1 MWNVILMWTRLIRM
15 VSLVLRILVDHTNQG
30 DIDDDI
36 IHFVSAGRKNLVQ
49 YLNMCFD
56 FCGVVCI
63 LSPICPS
70 YEQLIT
76 NLVALKGNLC

>member
-1 MWNVILMWTRLIRM
+1 MWTKLIHM
-15 VSLVLRILVDHTNQG
+15 VSLVLRILVDCTNQG
-30 DIDDDI
+30 DIGDDI
-36 IHFVSAGRKNLVQ
+36 IHCVQVRRKNLVQ

-56 FCGVVCI
+56 FCGLFCI
-63 LSPICPS
+63 LPPICIF